1 MRKCPYCDGL
11 VADGSTECGFC
22 GKDLGPVSP
31 EQLQPPPP
39 VSTYSVG
46 GPRNCVACGRPI
58 PFDAGV
64 CPYCGHDYR
73 IPLVQTPVIERTWK
87 PVVGGVLIIVAGI
100 LALAMGAMY
109 MAMDA
114 SYLEDMGVDFGSD
127 LTAEDLE
134 AALTG
139 CGVVLFIF
147 AAIAFIGGFFGIR
160 RKHFV
165 VAIIGGIFGLLG
177 VGFLL
182 GSLLALVGLILVAV
196 SRDEFD

>member
-11 VADGSTECGFC
+11 VAEGSTECGFC
-22 GKDLGPVSP
+22 GKDLGLGSTG
-31 EQLQPPPP
+31 QIPPPP
-39 VSTYSVG
+39 VSSYPVG
-46 GPRNCVACGRPI
+46 GSRNCVACGRAI
-58 PFDAGV
+58 PFDASV
-64 CPYCGHDYR
+64 CPFCGHDYR
-73 IPLVQTPVIERTWK
+73 ISLFQTQMVVRTWK

-100 LALAMGAMY
+100 LALAMGVMY
-109 MAMDA
+109 LAMDA

-139 CGVVLFIF
+139 CGVILFIF
-147 AAIAFIGGFFGIR
+147 AAIAFIGGFFGMR

-165 VAIIGGIFGLLG
+165 AAIIGGIFGLLG

-182 GSLLALVGLILVAV
+182 GSVLALVGLILVAV
-196 SRDEFD
+196 SRDEFG